1 MCCRAVLL
9 MPLLLAALVYVA
21 KQLSERITTSSG
33 HYSHQND
40 DTIRQR
46 HFYIL
51 WLSFHFTYTNNSSSG
66 RFAPHDTKRH
76 GGLWTVFS
84 TPPPRAVECTTVSF
98 LIHAFL
104 SSLGHKILLSFSTVS
119 PTSPLEYLIKCSS
132 NYDRCIVV
140 NTVTVF
146 LVVMGWVE

>member
-1 MCCRAVLL
+1 MCCWAVLL
-9 MPLLLAALVYVA
+9 MPLLLAGLVCVA
-21 KQLSERITTSSG
+21 KRLSERITTSSG
-33 HYSHQND
+33 RYSHQND
-40 DTIRQR
+40 DTIR

-51 WLSFHFTYTNNSSSG
+51 WLSFHFTYTNNLSSG
-66 RFAPHDTKRH
+66 RFALHDTKRH
-76 GGLWTVFS
+76 GGSWTVFN
-84 TPPPRAVECTTVSF
+84 TPPLRAVECTTVSF

-146 LVVMGWVE
+146 LVMGWVE

>member
-9 MPLLLAALVYVA
+9 MPLLLAGLVCVA
-21 KQLSERITTSSG
+21 KRLSERITTSSG
-33 HYSHQND
+33 RY
-40 DTIRQR
+40 TIRQR

-51 WLSFHFTYTNNSSSG
+51 WPSFHFTYTNNLPSG
-66 RFAPHDTKRH
+66 RFALHDTKRH
-76 GGLWTVFS
+76 GGSWTVFN
-84 TPPPRAVECTTVSF
+84 TPLRAVECTTVSF

-104 SSLGHKILLSFSTVS
+104 SSLRHKILLSFSTVS